1 LSQRTNVCHNT
12 PWFVALTYLEYRLLS
27 NIELALL
34 LISTMMIDVLR
45 DEAYII
51 ASGLHGLHLVKNLH
65 IINEILH
72 VSERKIEYMINE
84 QNLF

>member
-12 PWFVALTYLEYRLLS
+12 PSFVALTYLEYPLLS

-34 LISTMMIDVLR
+34 SISTMMIDVLR
-45 DEAYII
+45 NEAYII
-51 ASGLHGLHLVKNLH
+51 ASGLHGLHLIKNLH

-72 VSERKIEYMINE
+72 VSRGRLNT
-84 QNLF
+84 